1 MIGTNESPF
10 LSFRKYLIIT
20 RKLIVNITKPNTKIA
35 TPAQKYKFPSLPRLT
50 PIPLLVSVTSTTP
63 MENQA
68 GDITP
73 RIAIHIRA
81 IKVRNPRFEKVHIEK
96 PSFFIFLYFMVAVY
110 CHFFSLLLKRVMIM
124 EKKTAKDTTNIIYEI
139 KLGSQDAMEKALE
152 TFEPIISKY
161 SFWLK
166 DEDARQELSLFLI
179 EQIKNYPLES
189 FRCDAAFIQYI
200 SRSIYHEYIR
210 LSKHQQKQK
219 ENVLSFDEQ
228 LQIPC
233 SDEENIERRILIYDL
248 LSRLSKKQR
257 EIIVL
262 EYFYGYKDREI
273 GNKLNISRQAVN
285 KEKNSAL
292 KKLRLFMAS

>member
-1 MIGTNESPF
+1 MT
-10 LSFRKYLIIT
+10 
-20 RKLIVNITKPNTKIA
+20 
-35 TPAQKYKFPSLPRLT
+35 
-50 PIPLLVSVTSTTP
+50 
-63 MENQA
+63 
-68 GDITP
+68 
-73 RIAIHIRA
+73 
-81 IKVRNPRFEKVHIEK
+81 
-96 PSFFIFLYFMVAVY
+96 
-110 CHFFSLLLKRVMIM
+110 M
-124 EKKTAKDTTNIIYEI
+124 EKKTAKGTINIIYGI

-179 EQIKNYPLES
+179 EQIKNYPLKS

-200 SRSIYHEYIR
+200 SQSIYHEYIR
-210 LSKHQQKQK
+210 LSKHLQKQK

-233 SDEENIERRILIYDL
+233 SDEESIERRILIYDL

-273 GNKLNISRQAVN
+273 GIKLNVSRQAVN
-285 KEKNSAL
+285 KQKNSAL